1 VTQESERVLVVA
13 PYGRDGEITVAMLR
27 RRGFAAIDVADI
39 RDACVFASKGDAGA
53 FVIAEEA
60 ITAQFQLDALARCLD
75 TQQTWSDLPLVVLAS
90 ERGAHDQVVPPPKSL
105 RRFNVTILER
115 PVAVHTLVAAVE
127 VALRARRRQYQVRSL
142 LERAES
148 ANRAKDEF
156 LAMLGHELRNPLSPI
171 MTALHL
177 VRQKKA
183 VGCEHELMVVERQ
196 VDHLARLVDDLLD
209 VSRIARGKIAVKRE
223 PLDLESVLA
232 RAVEM
237 ASPLFEQRCHDLRVD
252 LAPNL
257 GVVGDATRLAQVFT
271 NLLTNAA
278 KYTPQNGHVVL
289 SASREGEDVVVRVR
303 DDGAGI
309 AREMIGR
316 VFDMFVQ
323 ERQTLDRSAGG
334 LGLGLTIVRSL
345 VQLHGGS
352 VGVSSPGLGRGS
364 EFVVRLPFSD
374 AVAIARHTNSPST
387 PSSPTSQ
394 TRVLVVDDNVDAAEM
409 LSLALESSGYVTRVA
424 HDGLEA
430 LRVADELRPALA
442 VLDIGLPVM
451 DGYELARR
459 LKVRH
464 PKITLVALT
473 GYGQVEDVRKARAA
487 GFDEHLV
494 KPVDLDR
501 LQATVSR
508 VMTSSNV
515 RASA

>member
-1 VTQESERVLVVA
+1 
-13 PYGRDGEITVAMLR
+13 
-27 RRGFAAIDVADI
+27 
-39 RDACVFASKGDAGA
+39 
-53 FVIAEEA
+53 
-60 ITAQFQLDALARCLD
+60 
-75 TQQTWSDLPLVVLAS
+75 
-90 ERGAHDQVVPPPKSL
+90 
-105 RRFNVTILER
+105 
-115 PVAVHTLVAAVE
+115 
-127 VALRARRRQYQVRSL
+127 
-142 LERAES
+142 
-148 ANRAKDEF
+148 
-156 LAMLGHELRNPLSPI
+156 
-171 MTALHL
+171 
-177 VRQKKA
+177 
-183 VGCEHELMVVERQ
+183 
-196 VDHLARLVDDLLD
+196 
-209 VSRIARGKIAVKRE
+209 SRIAQGKIDVKHE
-223 PLDLESVLA
+223 PLDLEAILA

-237 ASPLFEQRCHDLRVD
+237 ASPLFEQRRHDLRVD

-289 SASREGEDVVVRVR
+289 SASREGDDVVVRVR

-309 AREMIGR
+309 APEMIGR
-316 VFDMFVQ
+316 IFDMFVQ

-374 AVAIARHTNSPST
+374 TVAIARHTTSSIT

-430 LRVADELRPALA
+430 LRIADEFGPALA

-464 PKITLVALT
+464 PRITLVALT
-473 GYGQVEDVRKARAA
+473 GYGQVEDVRQARAA
-487 GFDEHLV
+487 GFDAHLV

-501 LQATVSR
+501 LHATVNR
-508 VMTSSNV
+508 VMTSGNV